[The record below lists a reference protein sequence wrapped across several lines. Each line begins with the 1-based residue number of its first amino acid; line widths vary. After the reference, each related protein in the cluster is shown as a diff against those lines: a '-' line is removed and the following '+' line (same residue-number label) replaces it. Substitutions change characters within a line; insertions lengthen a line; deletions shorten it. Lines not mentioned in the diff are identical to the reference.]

1 MVKGL
6 IADIE
11 HASTHDGP
19 GVRTTVFLKGCPL
32 ACKWCHNPECISPQ
46 KQELFYKEKCIGCG
60 KCSEGCF
67 AGARVVCGK
76 DMTPGE
82 VLADVLQDRAYY
94 ADGGGVTF
102 SGGEPLMQRE
112 FLLET
117 LKLCKK
123 HGLNT
128 AIETSMY
135 RFDEEILS
143 LCDCIM
149 ADIKVLDSAKH
160 KEYTGVGNEAILEN
174 IIRADRLNKPM
185 ILRTPV
191 IKGINDSIEN
201 IKETSGF
208 VKGLKNAVQ
217 YELLPYHPLGLTKAE
232 ALGIKQ
238 ERFEKPDNMEEL
250 NKYAFV
256 R

>member
-32 ACKWCHNPECISPQ
+32 ACRWCHNPECISPQ

-67 AGARVVCGK
+67 AGARVICGK
-76 DMTPGE
+76 EMTPEE
-82 VLADVLQDRAYY
+82 VTADVLLDSAYY
-94 ADGGGVTF
+94 ADCGGVTF
-102 SGGEPLMQRE
+102 SGGEPLMQGE

-117 LKLCKK
+117 LKLCKEK
-123 HGLNT
+123 KINT

-135 RFDEEILS
+135 RFDREILS

-149 ADIKVLDSAKH
+149 TDIKIFDSAKH
-160 KEYTGVGNEAILEN
+160 REYTGVGNEKILEN
-174 IIRADRLNKPM
+174 IACADSLDKP
-185 ILRTPV
+185 IIVRTPV
-191 IKGINDSIEN
+191 IKGINDSIDN
-201 IKETSGF
+201 IKSTSNF
-208 VKGLKNAVQ
+208 VKNLKNAVQ
-217 YELLPYHPLGLTKAE
+217 YELLEYHPLGLTKAA
-232 ALGIKQ
+232 ALGIEQ

-250 NKYAFV
+250 NKYAFI

>member
-32 ACKWCHNPECISPQ
+32 ACRWCHNPECISPK
-46 KQELFYKEKCIGCG
+46 KQELFYKDKCIGCG
-60 KCSEGCF
+60 KCNEGCF
-67 AGARVVCGK
+67 SGARVICGRE
-76 DMTPGE
+76 MTPEE
-82 VLADVLQDRAYY
+82 VVNDVLEDKAYY
-94 ADGGGVTF
+94 SECGGVTF
-102 SGGEPLMQRE
+102 SGGEPLFQRE

-117 LKLCKK
+117 LKLCKAN
-123 HGLNT
+123 GINT

-135 RFDEEILS
+135 RFDGEILS
-143 LCDCIM
+143 LCDVIM
-149 ADIKVLDSAKH
+149 TDIKIFDSAKH
-160 KEYTGVGNEAILEN
+160 KEYTGIGNSEILKN
-174 IIRADRLNKPM
+174 IIKADSLNKPM

-191 IKGINDSIEN
+191 IKNINDDIDN
-201 IKETSGF
+201 IKSTAEF
-208 VKGLKNAVQ
+208 CKKLKNAVQ
-217 YELLPYHPLGLTKAE
+217 YELLEYHPLGLTKAA
-232 ALGIKQ
+232 ALGINQ

-250 NKYAFV
+250 NKYAFI